1 MVMSGSMI
9 TIVLLVSQQNPQFHA
24 FCKADTTLEHDG
36 YGGMNNRFNI
46 PAELPLTPPPEQAI
60 YSEKEDLDESMY
72 LEPDS
77 QTALP
82 SPVASPRDVEN
93 DSGTEIEAPS
103 ISDWEPTS
111 DSEVCCLI

>member
-1 MVMSGSMI
+1 
-9 TIVLLVSQQNPQFHA
+9 
-24 FCKADTTLEHDG
+24 
-36 YGGMNNRFNI
+36 MNNRYNI
-46 PAELPLTPPPEQAI
+46 PAELPLTPPPEKAPFL
-60 YSEKEDLDESMY
+60 EDEDLSESMY

-82 SPVASPRDVEN
+82 SPVASPKDMEN

-111 DSEVCCLI
+111 DSEVC

>member
-1 MVMSGSMI
+1 
-9 TIVLLVSQQNPQFHA
+9 
-24 FCKADTTLEHDG
+24 
-36 YGGMNNRFNI
+36 MNNRFNI
-46 PAELPLTPPPEQAI
+46 PAGGSLTPPPEKDTFL
-60 YSEKEDLDESMY
+60 ENEDLSESMY

-93 DSGTEIEAPS
+93 DSGTEMEAPS

-111 DSEVCCLI
+111 DSEVCFTCWHQYSY